1 MTDFLLCVL
10 QYLLIMII
18 LAVVG
23 FCGGKVGVALRK
35 KKDSKIDEQIL
46 EDISNE
52 EELWR

>member
-1 MTDFLLCVL
+1 MMTNFLLCVL

-35 KKDSKIDEQIL
+35 KKDSKIDE
-46 EDISNE
+46 
-52 EELWR
+52 